1 MACRRLL
8 FPKLIALSDA
18 FNQSSQQSPHWLHPW
33 RGCGASELLSKS
45 HGSQNALGTVCP
57 VVTTADPWTPGNEI
71 WYFCH
76 WSLSWELCSDAP
88 TLTNPSCT
96 WALSESGNRMP
107 VSHRALLNLISYFS
121 SLGFSGLLRCYL
133 MVILPSLD
141 VFVWTGIWIVNYALE
156 IHEQAIKE
164 EPWEGKK
171 LPFIMNAFYV
181 QGARHFQIIW
191 PSLILITF

>member
-1 MACRRLL
+1 M
-8 FPKLIALSDA
+8 
-18 FNQSSQQSPHWLHPW
+18 
-33 RGCGASELLSKS
+33 
-45 HGSQNALGTVCP
+45 
-57 VVTTADPWTPGNEI
+57 TTADPWTPGNEI

-76 WSLSWELCSDAP
+76 WSPSCELCSDAP

-96 WALSESGNRMP
+96 WALSGYGNRVP
-107 VSHRALLNLISYFS
+107 VSHLALLNFISYFS
-121 SLGFSGLLRCYL
+121 SPSFSGLLRCYL
-133 MVILPSLD
+133 IVILPSLD

-171 LPFIMNAFYV
+171 LTFIMNAFYV

-191 PSLILITF
+191 PSLILITCKGRAISADGDFPASQRVRLIQSEEQRTCSLCSPHWVATG